1 MEKSL
6 DRKLAAIHASPSCRE
21 FIIADAKDADM
32 ALGLGAPGSSPEM
45 HAGEVRFKTLEEYRD
60 QMRLITRSGLVDIML
75 MSASS
80 SHALTVRER
89 LFDNSPVTPAVRA
102 NDTTDIHLARGATYA
117 SEPSRPF
124 RTASIDHIQCGHL
137 DCAPH
142 ERTMGANLGL
152 YSVTFN
158 NNLER
163 DQETLERFLEFR
175 EEAERKG
182 FRYFLE
188 VFDPNIPGVVAA
200 ETLPCYINDMITR
213 MLAGV
218 GPTGRP
224 IFLKMVYH
232 GPKAMEELVRFDPHL
247 VVGILGGS
255 AGTTRDAFQLLHD
268 AQKYGAKVAL
278 FGRKINNAEN
288 QLAFVHFLRLIV
300 EGQVG
305 PVEAVKAYHA
315 VLGRLGLEPH
325 RTLDD
330 DLRLT
335 DQSMSYAG
343 APRSSALVPKRESSP
358 VRVLST
364 ASPSI
369 TASSNGIGH
378 CQCHAQAP
386 APRDTGGRRGCNG
399 GSVVTESVAS
409 VSRYNHV
416 VSNGISASTNGR
428 PDFSKMSASE
438 RLAYHR
444 QRLGLGR

>member
-6 DRKLAAIHASPSCRE
+6 DRKLAAIHANPSCRE

-32 ALGLGAPGSSPEM
+32 ALGLGAPGASPEM

-80 SHALTVRER
+80 NHALTFRER
-89 LFDNSPVTPAVRA
+89 LFENSPVTPAVRA
-102 NDTTDIHLARGATYA
+102 NDTTDIHLARGASYSTL
-117 SEPSRPF
+117 PSRPF
-124 RTASIDHIQCGHL
+124 RTASIDHVQCGHL
-137 DCAPH
+137 ECAPN
-142 ERTMGANLGL
+142 ERTMGTNLGL

-158 NNLER
+158 NNL
-163 DQETLERFLEFR
+163 DHDIATLERFHEFR

-188 VFDPNIPGVVAA
+188 VFDPNIAGAVAP
-200 ETLPCYINDMITR
+200 EMLPSYINDMITR

-224 IFLKMVYH
+224 VFLKMVYH
-232 GPKAMEELVRFDPHL
+232 GPRAIEELVRFDPHL

-305 PVEAVKAYHA
+305 PVDAVKAYHA
-315 VLGRLGLEPH
+315 VLGRLGLRP
-325 RTLDD
+325 RRNLDD
-330 DLRLT
+330 DLQVM

-343 APRSSALVPKRESSP
+343 KPASTSVIRVSAHSPSSA
-358 VRVLST
+358 VLS
-364 ASPSI
+364 
-369 TASSNGIGH
+369 NGNGH
-378 CQCHAQAP
+378 CQCHGPAAAP
-386 APRDTGGRRGCNG
+386 NEKEAAAGCGCQNGRP
-399 GSVVTESVAS
+399 VVTESITA

-416 VSNGISASTNGR
+416 VSNGHGAGSNGR
-428 PDFSKMSASE
+428 PDFTKMTPPE